1 MSIFFKKPADAA
13 GSTAVALFVGL
24 FVAFGGVLFG
34 YDIGY
39 ISGILA
45 MDYWKTHFSTGYRD
59 ETGELNVTAGQQ
71 SLIVSILS
79 AGTFAGALL
88 SSPIADYIGRRK
100 ALMADSCVFMFGNVI
115 QTAATSI
122 PLFLAGRF
130 FAGLGVGLLS
140 ATIPLYQAETSPKW
154 LRGAVIGSYQL
165 FITVGMFTAGI
176 VDNATKNRDDTGSYR
191 IPIGIQF
198 IFALIIFFGA
208 MLLPETP
215 RQRVRERKFDE
226 AARSLSRLRRLDI
239 NHPAIVDELAEIR
252 GNHEYEMSLGSASY
266 LTCFRK
272 PIRKRLISGIC
283 LQALQQLT
291 GINFIFYYG
300 TTYFQRT
307 GISNPFLVTVIC
319 DVCNIVGVF
328 PGLYLVERWGRRP
341 LLIMG
346 ALGMAACEFI
356 VAAIGVT
363 LPDSTT
369 ANSVVIAFVCFYIVF
384 FELSW
389 GPGAWV
395 VTGEIFPLKTR
406 AKALG
411 MTSSSN
417 WLLNWALAYATPYMV
432 NPGKGNANLG
442 SKVFFIWGA
451 LCVLCAVFVQF
462 CIYETKGLS
471 LEQVDELYEK
481 VPHAWQSAG
490 FVPTVSFA
498 EVQQRSM
505 SLVDNDKPEKTETEI
520 AISDVSFFESEF
532 ELGAGGAAAI
542 YI

>member
-1 MSIFFKKPADAA
+1 MGWFFKKPADAA
-13 GSTAVALFVGL
+13 GSTTVAFLVGL

-45 MDYWKTHFSTGYRD
+45 MKYWKTHFSTGYRD
-59 ETGELNVTAGQQ
+59 EFGELNVTAGQQ

-100 ALMADSCVFMFGNVI
+100 ALMVNSCVFMFGNAL
-115 QTAATSI
+115 QTAATAI

-165 FITVGMFTAGI
+165 FITVGMFMAGI
-176 VDNATKNRDDTGSYR
+176 VDNATKDRNDTGCYR
-191 IPIGIQF
+191 IPIGVQF
-198 IFALIIFFGA
+198 IYALIIFSGSMF
-208 MLLPETP
+208 LPETP
-215 RQRVRERKFDE
+215 RQLVRRSDFDG
-226 AARSLSRLRRLDI
+226 AAKSLSRLRRLSID
-239 NHPAIVDELAEIR
+239 HPAIVDELAEIR
-252 GNHEYEMSLGSASY
+252 GNHEYEMSLGSATY

-272 PIRKRLISGIC
+272 PLRKRLISGIC

-328 PGLYLVERWGRRP
+328 PGLYLVEKWGRRP

-363 LPDSTT
+363 MPDSTT
-369 ANSVVIAFVCFYIVF
+369 ANSVVIAFVCFYIIF

-389 GPGAWV
+389 GPCAWV

-498 EVQQRSM
+498 DIQQRSLSM
-505 SLVDNDKPEKTETEI
+505 AGEEKEGKIENEV
-520 AISDVSFFESEF
+520 AVSEVSS
-532 ELGAGGAAAI
+532 
-542 YI
+542 